1 MHKQCYVFLMPHL
14 LKIPLPAL
22 ESGLWSTYAA
32 RDLDVVC
39 HYLHQ
44 AHKQRRCCAEYSVSL
59 LGALI
64 YYSRPFTERANPPID
79 QYPGEQCFMSL
90 AADLG
95 ADLRLHSSLLQA
107 RDEVMALSA
116 VLHPP
121 LAQPTTRRVKH
132 PDPRLARITR
142 PLKIDRFRRL
152 ASTMRIACYF
162 FEEEM
167 DFRRV

>member
-1 MHKQCYVFLMPHL
+1 MPHL
-14 LKIPLPAL
+14 LKIPLPVP
-22 ESGLWSTYAA
+22 ESGLWSKYAA

-44 AHKQRRCCAEYSVSL
+44 ARKQRKCCAEHAASV

-64 YYSRPFTERANPPID
+64 HYSRPFTERANPHID
-79 QYPGEQCFMSL
+79 QYPGERQCFMSL

-107 RDEVMALSA
+107 RDEAMARSE
-116 VLHPP
+116 VVHPS
-121 LAQPTTRRVKH
+121 LARPNARRLKH

-142 PLKIDRFRRL
+142 QLQIDSFRRL
-152 ASTMRIACYF
+152 ANTMRVACYF